1 MLNHYASDF
10 GISFAQLH
18 EACSS
23 GVAIKHKV
31 YMHSHLGINHS
42 QFLIDLLMQD
52 AFRYLMAVDDFILF
66 KFIMVKRNIQLNN
79 EAETAST
86 TKQSNFPE
94 KTKLENSFA
103 AENSIED
110 TILEE
115 VLKRSIMEQ
124 KQEIEDKSFEKLLH
138 LTLQESLKTER
149 ETKPE
154 TQTDSKLKENSAL
167 QNQQSTPLNK
177 HVKTQERSAELH
189 VNEPTFSVI
198 KTREEC
204 SASTEP
210 TKGGGKSLLRQG
222 TGSEAA
228 ANQWIVSAREEA
240 GTTTT
245 LPTSSEQ
252 QQKVGLVIITNCSAV
267 GNTIPVVSC
276 PNQYTK
282 VSFLHVLTIDV
293 VFLSFRSVDQHLI
306 ICIVDACYR
315 FYVNCN
321 KKTPQKK
328 ERFT

>member
-23 GVAIKHKV
+23 GIAIKHKV
-31 YMHSHLGINHS
+31 YIHSHLGINHS

-66 KFIMVKRNIQLNN
+66 KSIMVKRNIQLNN
-79 EAETAST
+79 EAETASG

-94 KTKLENSFA
+94 KTKLESSFA

-110 TILEE
+110 KILEE
-115 VLKRSIMEQ
+115 VLKRSIIEQ
-124 KQEIEDKSFEKLLH
+124 KQKIEDKSFEKLLH

-154 TQTDSKLKENSAL
+154 TQTDSKLKENSDAL
-167 QNQQSTPLNK
+167 QNQQSTPLNQ

-189 VNEPTFSVI
+189 VSDPTFSVI

-204 SASTEP
+204 SATTEP
-210 TKGGGKSLLRQG
+210 IKDGGTSFLRQG

-228 ANQWIVSAREEA
+228 ANQWIVSALEEA

-252 QQKVGLVIITNCSAV
+252 QQKVGLV
-267 GNTIPVVSC
+267 
-276 PNQYTK
+276 K
-282 VSFLHVLTIDV
+282 LF
-293 VFLSFRSVDQHLI
+293 
-306 ICIVDACYR
+306 
-315 FYVNCN
+315 
-321 KKTPQKK
+321 
-328 ERFT
+328 